1 MRGKIMKTKQL
12 VFAALFV
19 ALIAVGAQIR
29 VPIGPIPFTL
39 QVPMVLLCGMLLGRK
54 MGLVSIL
61 AYIGI
66 GLIGIP
72 VFAGSGGLGSLVSPS
87 FGFVLGFIPG
97 VVIVAMGG
105 TEKLYKMI
113 SFAILSML
121 VIFLFGVLYFAFI
134 MNFVIGTPMSFVEI
148 LMIAVLPFF
157 IKDVILTVLT
167 VMFARTLTNRGLVL
181 A

>member
-1 MRGKIMKTKQL
+1 MKTKQL

-19 ALIAVGAQIR
+19 ALIAVGAQIK

-39 QVPMVLLCGMLLGRK
+39 QVPMVLLSGIMLGRK
-54 MGLVSIL
+54 MGLLSIL
-61 AYIGI
+61 TYIGI

-72 VFAGSGGLGSLVSPS
+72 VFAGAGGLGSLVSPS

-105 TEKLYKMI
+105 AQKLSKMI
-113 SFAILSML
+113 TFAILGML
-121 VIFLFGVLYFAFI
+121 AIFLCGVLYFAFI
-134 MNFVIGTPMSFVEI
+134 MNFVIGTPMSFVDI
-148 LMIAVLPFF
+148 MMIAVVPFL
-157 IKDVILTVLT
+157 IKDIILTVLT
-167 VMFARTLTNRGLVL
+167 VLFARTLTNRGLVL

>member
-1 MRGKIMKTKQL
+1 MKTKKL

-29 VPIGPIPFTL
+29 VPIGPIPFTM
-39 QVPMVLLCGMLLGRK
+39 QVPMVLLCGLMLGKK
-54 MGLVSIL
+54 MGLISIL
-61 AYIGI
+61 TYIGI

-72 VFAGSGGLGSLVSPS
+72 VFAGAGGLGSLVSPS

-105 TEKLYKMI
+105 TKKVYKMI
-113 SFAILSML
+113 SFALFGML

-134 MNFVIGTPMSFVEI
+134 MNFVIGSPMSVVEI
-148 LMIAVLPFF
+148 LLIAVLPFL
-157 IKDVILTVLT
+157 IKDIILTVLT
-167 VMFARTLTNRGLVL
+167 VMFARTLTKRGLVL
-181 A
+181 T